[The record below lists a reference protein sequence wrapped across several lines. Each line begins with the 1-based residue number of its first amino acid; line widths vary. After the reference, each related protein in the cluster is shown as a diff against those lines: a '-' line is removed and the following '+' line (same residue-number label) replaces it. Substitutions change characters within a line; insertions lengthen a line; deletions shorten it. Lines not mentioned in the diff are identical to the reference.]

1 MELLLIGVALFLSFG
16 NGANDNFKGF
26 ATVWGS
32 ETLSYRTALMLAT
45 VATVAGSL
53 ASLFLAESLVQQFSG
68 KGLLPDVIVSA
79 PHFILSVGIGA
90 ALTVMI
96 ATRVGLPI
104 STTHALIGGLIG
116 AGLASSPGEIQF
128 AKLWNTFML
137 PLLFSPIAAA
147 MLGYIAY
154 RVMRSRPIAKDCA
167 CVVRAEPALAS
178 VSGAAT
184 LRTSTMQL
192 VIAEDTAC
200 DRIAQPA
207 ARFSITR
214 VFDQLHVVS
223 AGLICFARGVNDTPK
238 LAALLIAA
246 HLLDARLSIML
257 IALVMA
263 LGGLLFARRVAET
276 MSRRVTRMEHTQG
289 LAANLITA
297 FLVLS
302 ASKLGLPV
310 STTHVSVGSIAG
322 VGASAQAL
330 NWTTLRNILLSW
342 VATLPMAAAIAWIA
356 LKIV

>member
-1 MELLLIGVALFLSFG
+1 MELLLICVALFLSFG

-137 PLLFSPIAAA
+137 PLLFSPMAAA

-167 CVVRAEPALAS
+167 CVVTAEQVLAS
-178 VSGAAT
+178 ASGTAT

-192 VIAEDTAC
+192 VISEDTAC

-207 ARFSITR
+207 ARFSIAR

-276 MSRRVTRMEHTQG
+276 MSRRVTQMEHTQG

-356 LKIV
+356 LKMV